1 MKSKLAFSAGLTAG
15 VIATLSAALIAE
27 QVTGLTQFTAGSP
40 AKAAEVNGNFAAVK
54 TAVDD
59 NHARITAAETKLA
72 KFGNNP
78 GPFADGTSLA
88 QCTMGEIQL
97 FAGSVAGAG
106 AGAVRAAGQILLITQ
121 NTALFALL
129 GNEYGGNGQTTF
141 ALPNLTDVA
150 PNGLTYTICIQGIFP
165 S

>member
-15 VIATLSAALIAE
+15 VLATLSATLIAG

-78 GPFADGTSLA
+78 SPSANGTNAAD
-88 QCTMGEIQL
+88 CTLGEIRL
-97 FAGSVAGAG
+97 FAGSVAGA
-106 AGAVRAAGQILLITQ
+106 VRAAGQLLPINQ
-121 NTALFALL
+121 NQALFSLL
-129 GNEYGGNGQTTF
+129 GTKFGGDGQTTF
-141 ALPNLTDVA
+141 ALPNLDGVA
-150 PNGLTYTICIQGIFP
+150 PNGLTYTICIEGIFP
-165 S
+165 AQN

>member
-15 VIATLSAALIAE
+15 VLATLSATLIAG

-78 GPFADGTSLA
+78 SPSASGRGAE
-88 QCTMGEIQL
+88 CVVGEILL
-97 FAGSVAGAG
+97 FAGSVAGA
-106 AGAVRAAGQILLITQ
+106 VRAAGQLLPINQ
-121 NTALFALL
+121 NQALCSLL
-129 GNEYGGNGQTTF
+129 GTKFGGDGQTTF
-141 ALPNLTDVA
+141 ALPNLDGVA
-150 PNGLTYTICIQGIFP
+150 PNGLTYTICIEGIFP
-165 S
+165 AQN

>member
-15 VIATLSAALIAE
+15 VLATLSATLIAG

-78 GPFADGTSLA
+78 SPSASGRGAE
-88 QCTMGEIQL
+88 CVVGEILL
-97 FAGSVAGAG
+97 FAGSVAGA
-106 AGAVRAAGQILLITQ
+106 VRAAGQLLPINQ
-121 NTALFALL
+121 NQALFSLL
-129 GNEYGGNGQTTF
+129 GTKFGGDGQTTF
-141 ALPNLTDVA
+141 ALPNLDGVA
-150 PNGLTYTICIQGIFP
+150 PNGLTYTICIEGIFP
-165 S
+165 AQN